1 MITNKQIRNY
11 TINKETSSF
20 NCQLQ
25 SQIVT
30 REKLHK
36 TLYYEKF
43 EREMLMKSTPEGNP
57 IKQF

>member
-1 MITNKQIRNY
+1 MRSIR
-11 TINKETSSF
+11 KLLSF